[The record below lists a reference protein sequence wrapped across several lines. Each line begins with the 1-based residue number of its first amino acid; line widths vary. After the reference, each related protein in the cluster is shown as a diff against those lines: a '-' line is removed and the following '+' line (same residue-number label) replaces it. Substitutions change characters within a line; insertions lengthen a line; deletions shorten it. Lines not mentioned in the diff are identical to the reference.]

1 MAAHSPA
8 RDAHDRHPSWRRSEA
23 PAPRPQA
30 VKSLG
35 RVLIVDDEP
44 GVLDVLTDI
53 VGSFGYDISTG
64 INGAEAL
71 AIVRMTPPDVVLL
84 DLTMPVMSGR
94 EALTHLRADHP
105 SIPVVVVAAQV
116 GAMLALHLKALGA
129 FGYISKPFEV
139 DEIGEALS
147 AAMGRRRSALVP

>member
-1 MAAHSPA
+1 MIP
-8 RDAHDRHPSWRRSEA
+8 DRSRRSEA
-23 PAPRPQA
+23 LTPRPLA
-30 VKSLG
+30 VTAPG

-44 GVLDVLTDI
+44 DVLDVLTDI
-53 VGSFGYDISTG
+53 VGAFGYDISTG

-94 EALTHLRADHP
+94 EALTHLHADHP
-105 SIPVVVVAAQV
+105 NIPVVVVAAQV
-116 GAMLALHLKALGA
+116 DAELALHLEALGA

-139 DEIGEALS
+139 AEIEEALR
-147 AAMGRRRSALVP
+147 AAIVHCRGTPDHE